1 LETNWIKSVSSTF
14 SLVCHSGVLVV
25 EPDAAGLGI
34 LLTLACVVFLLAVSW
49 ATEYNPVDKINS
61 IAYVI
66 FMEDLHRVVMEG
78 TLANVSCPL
87 AFAY

>member
-1 LETNWIKSVSSTF
+1 MA
-14 SLVCHSGVLVV
+14 

-34 LLTLACVVFLLAVSW
+34 LLTVACVVFLLAVSW
-49 ATEYNPVDKINS
+49 AAGYNPVDKINS

-66 FMEDLHRVVMEG
+66 FMEDLHRVVIEG
-78 TLANVSCPL
+78 TPANVSYPL